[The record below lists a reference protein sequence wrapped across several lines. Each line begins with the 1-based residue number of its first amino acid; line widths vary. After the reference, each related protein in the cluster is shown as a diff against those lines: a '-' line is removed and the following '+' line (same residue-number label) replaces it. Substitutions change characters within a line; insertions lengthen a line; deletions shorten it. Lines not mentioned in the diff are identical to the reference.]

1 MLKVIGICL
10 LAAGCGG
17 IGFYESMELTRHEE
31 LLKQVRQM
39 MILLKGEIRYGN
51 SSLCD
56 VFEKLSERLG
66 GELGKF
72 LKEMAVQIQRQKR
85 VCFSEIFS
93 MSVKKT
99 GICRKMTAV
108 ENVLFL
114 ELGNFLGNSD
124 RETQLRQIELYE
136 KELEMCLEE
145 LCRQL
150 PQKKKLYQN
159 LGVLGGIF
167 LAILL
172 W

>member
-72 LKEMAVQIQRQKR
+72 LKEMAVQIQGQKR
-85 VCFSEIFS
+85 VCFSKIYR
-93 MSVKKT
+93 MSAKKT
-99 GICRKMTAV
+99 GICRKMTEA
-108 ENVLFL
+108 ENMLFL
-114 ELGNFLGNSD
+114 ELGDSLGDFD
-124 RETQLRQIELYE
+124 RETQIRQIELYE
-136 KELEMCLEE
+136 KELEMRLEE
-145 LCRQL
+145 ICRQF